1 MHDHPDRPSC
11 ESITANMTYTKDFNM
26 RIKALATFIADNS
39 TQACK
44 ALSGLEL
51 VSQNGIRKN
60 ETQAIAEACRELEA
74 LLTEPHE
81 WVAHVAWAYMDSVA
95 LSIVLEMKIHRHIQQ
110 GDNPTSLAQLAEMTG
125 GSIELISK
133 HETYRLISEKT
144 NSVWQKGQWGNV

>member
-1 MHDHPDRPSC
+1 
-11 ESITANMTYTKDFNM
+11 M

-110 GDNPTSLAQLAEMTG
+110 PNLAR
-125 GSIELISK
+125 SISRDDRWI
-133 HETYRLISEKT
+133 
-144 NSVWQKGQWGNV
+144 N